1 MTKHYDADY
10 FQRWY
15 RDGDIGG
22 APRLAR
28 KVALAVAVAEYH
40 LERPIRTV
48 LDIGCG
54 EGAWRAPLLKLRP
67 KLQYLGFDSSEYA
80 VRRYGRTRNL
90 HMARFGDFAWLRPCA
105 PVDLLVCSDVMHYV
119 PDRELRAGLAGVDK
133 AATSASVPAATD
145 FLRSVVPS
153 NVFAAAVNDQI
164 LPLTLFTAFFALAM
178 TRIEPARRETLA
190 DFFQSIEKTMLV
202 MIGYPIYFVLR
213 RRCRTD
219 HLGGLWCD
227 MCLLLPW
234 ALYFV
239 IQGPLSPADL
249 QAHPGLYALI
259 PVLGAIS
266 ASALIAYVLASRM
279 LPFSL
284 FGLLSYVEPV
294 LLVGVA
300 LLLGETIGPD
310 QWLTYLP
317 IWLAVL
323 LVGWDSARLL
333 RRQARQGL

>member
-1 MTKHYDADY
+1 MSKGIVSSVMASCLFAVMY
-10 FQRWY
+10 FY
-15 RDGDIGG
+15 TSLLTPLDGEEIFGWRTLLTLPCLTLFMLVSKDWKRVGELLG
-22 APRLAR
+22 RVKRTPVLLLGMVGTSWLMGVQLWLFLWAPLHGRSLEVSMGYFLLPLTMVLTGRLVYGER
-28 KVALAVAVAEYH
+28 LSRLQKVAVA
-40 LERPIRTV
+40 
-48 LDIGCG
+48 C
-54 EGAWRAPLLKLRP
+54 AA
-67 KLQYLGFDSSEYA
+67 LGVGHELYQNGS
-80 VRRYGRTRNL
+80 
-90 HMARFGDFAWLRPCA
+90 FAWET
-105 PVDLLVCSDVMHYV
+105 LLV
-119 PDRELRAGLAGVDK
+119 
-133 AATSASVPAATD
+133 T
-145 FLRSVVPS
+145 
-153 NVFAAAVNDQI
+153 
-164 LPLTLFTAFFALAM
+164 
-178 TRIEPARRETLA
+178 
-190 DFFQSIEKTMLV
+190 
-202 MIGYPIYFVLR
+202 IGYPIYFVLR

-239 IQGPLSPADL
+239 IQGPLSSGDL

-266 ASALIAYVLASRM
+266 ASALIAYVLASRL

-317 IWLAVL
+317 IWAAVL
-323 LVGWDSARLL
+323 VLVLEGVKHLL
-333 RRQARQGL
+333 RQRRRSV

>member
-1 MTKHYDADY
+1 MSKGIVSSLMASCLFAVMY
-10 FQRWY
+10 FY
-15 RDGDIGG
+15 TSLLTPLDGEEIFGWRTLLTLPCLTLFMLVSKDWKRVGEL
-22 APRLAR
+22 LAR
-28 KVALAVAVAEYH
+28 VKRTPVLLLGMVGTSWLMGVQLWLFLWAPLHGRSLEVSMGYFLLPLAMVLTGRLVYGERLSRLQKVAVA
-40 LERPIRTV
+40 
-48 LDIGCG
+48 C
-54 EGAWRAPLLKLRP
+54 AA
-67 KLQYLGFDSSEYA
+67 LGVGHELYQNGS
-80 VRRYGRTRNL
+80 
-90 HMARFGDFAWLRPCA
+90 FAWET
-105 PVDLLVCSDVMHYV
+105 LLV
-119 PDRELRAGLAGVDK
+119 
-133 AATSASVPAATD
+133 T
-145 FLRSVVPS
+145 
-153 NVFAAAVNDQI
+153 
-164 LPLTLFTAFFALAM
+164 
-178 TRIEPARRETLA
+178 
-190 DFFQSIEKTMLV
+190 
-202 MIGYPIYFVLR
+202 IGYPIYFVLR

-239 IQGPLSPADL
+239 IQGPLSSGDL

-266 ASALIAYVLASRM
+266 ASALIAYVLASRL

-317 IWLAVL
+317 IWAAVL
-323 LVGWDSARLL
+323 VLVLEGFKHLL
-333 RRQARQGL
+333 RQRRRSV

>member
-1 MTKHYDADY
+1 MASCLFAVMY
-10 FQRWY
+10 FY
-15 RDGDIGG
+15 TSLLTPLDGEEIFGWRTLLTLPCLTLFMLVSKDWKRVGEL
-22 APRLAR
+22 LAR
-28 KVALAVAVAEYH
+28 VKRTPVLLLGMVGTSWLMGVQLWLFLWAPLHGRSLEVSMGYFLLPLAMVLTGRLVYGERLSRLQKVAVA
-40 LERPIRTV
+40 
-48 LDIGCG
+48 C
-54 EGAWRAPLLKLRP
+54 AA
-67 KLQYLGFDSSEYA
+67 LGVGHELYQNGS
-80 VRRYGRTRNL
+80 
-90 HMARFGDFAWLRPCA
+90 FAWET
-105 PVDLLVCSDVMHYV
+105 LLV
-119 PDRELRAGLAGVDK
+119 
-133 AATSASVPAATD
+133 T
-145 FLRSVVPS
+145 
-153 NVFAAAVNDQI
+153 
-164 LPLTLFTAFFALAM
+164 
-178 TRIEPARRETLA
+178 
-190 DFFQSIEKTMLV
+190 
-202 MIGYPIYFVLR
+202 IGYPIYFVLR

-239 IQGPLSPADL
+239 IQGPLSSGDL

-266 ASALIAYVLASRM
+266 ASALIAYVLASRL

-317 IWLAVL
+317 IWAAVL
-323 LVGWDSARLL
+323 VLVLEGFKHLL
-333 RRQARQGL
+333 RQRRRSV

>member
-1 MTKHYDADY
+1 MFAVMY
-10 FQRWY
+10 FY
-15 RDGDIGG
+15 TSLLTPLDGEEIFGWRTLLTLPCLTLFMLVSKDWKRVGEL
-22 APRLAR
+22 LAR
-28 KVALAVAVAEYH
+28 VKRTPVLLLGMVGTSWLMGVQLWLFLWAPLHGRSLEVSMGYFLLPLAMVLTGRLVYGERLSRLQKVAVA
-40 LERPIRTV
+40 
-48 LDIGCG
+48 C
-54 EGAWRAPLLKLRP
+54 AA
-67 KLQYLGFDSSEYA
+67 LGVGHELYQNGS
-80 VRRYGRTRNL
+80 
-90 HMARFGDFAWLRPCA
+90 FAWET
-105 PVDLLVCSDVMHYV
+105 LLV
-119 PDRELRAGLAGVDK
+119 
-133 AATSASVPAATD
+133 T
-145 FLRSVVPS
+145 
-153 NVFAAAVNDQI
+153 
-164 LPLTLFTAFFALAM
+164 
-178 TRIEPARRETLA
+178 
-190 DFFQSIEKTMLV
+190 
-202 MIGYPIYFVLR
+202 IGYPIYFVLR

-239 IQGPLSPADL
+239 IQGPLSSGDL

-266 ASALIAYVLASRM
+266 ASALIAYVLASRL

-317 IWLAVL
+317 IWAAVL
-323 LVGWDSARLL
+323 VLVLEGFKHLL
-333 RRQARQGL
+333 RQRRRSV

>member
-1 MTKHYDADY
+1 MSKGIVSSVMASCLFAVMY
-10 FQRWY
+10 FY
-15 RDGDIGG
+15 TSLLKPLDGEEIFGWRTLLTLPCLTLFMLVSKDWKRVGEL
-22 APRLAR
+22 LAR
-28 KVALAVAVAEYH
+28 VKRTPVLLLGMVGTSWLMGVQLWLFLWAPLHGRSLEVSMGYFLLPLAMVLTGRLVYGERLSRLQKVAVA
-40 LERPIRTV
+40 
-48 LDIGCG
+48 C
-54 EGAWRAPLLKLRP
+54 AA
-67 KLQYLGFDSSEYA
+67 LGVGHELYQNGS
-80 VRRYGRTRNL
+80 
-90 HMARFGDFAWLRPCA
+90 FAWET
-105 PVDLLVCSDVMHYV
+105 LLV
-119 PDRELRAGLAGVDK
+119 
-133 AATSASVPAATD
+133 T
-145 FLRSVVPS
+145 
-153 NVFAAAVNDQI
+153 
-164 LPLTLFTAFFALAM
+164 
-178 TRIEPARRETLA
+178 
-190 DFFQSIEKTMLV
+190 
-202 MIGYPIYFVLR
+202 IGYPIYFVLR

-239 IQGPLSPADL
+239 IQDPLSSADL

-259 PVLGAIS
+259 PILGAIS

-317 IWLAVL
+317 IWAAVL
-323 LVGWDSARLL
+323 VLVLEGFKHLL
-333 RRQARQGL
+333 RQRRRSV

>member
-1 MTKHYDADY
+1 MSKGIVSSVMASCLFAVMY
-10 FQRWY
+10 FY
-15 RDGDIGG
+15 TSLLTPLDGEEIFGWRTLLTLPCLTLFMLVSKDWKRVGEL
-22 APRLAR
+22 LAR
-28 KVALAVAVAEYH
+28 VKRTPVLLLGMVGTSWLMGVQLWLFLWAPLHGRSLEVSMGYFLLPLAMVLTGRLVYGERLSRLQKVAVA
-40 LERPIRTV
+40 
-48 LDIGCG
+48 C
-54 EGAWRAPLLKLRP
+54 AA
-67 KLQYLGFDSSEYA
+67 LGVGHELYQNGS
-80 VRRYGRTRNL
+80 
-90 HMARFGDFAWLRPCA
+90 FAWET
-105 PVDLLVCSDVMHYV
+105 LLV
-119 PDRELRAGLAGVDK
+119 
-133 AATSASVPAATD
+133 T
-145 FLRSVVPS
+145 
-153 NVFAAAVNDQI
+153 
-164 LPLTLFTAFFALAM
+164 
-178 TRIEPARRETLA
+178 
-190 DFFQSIEKTMLV
+190 
-202 MIGYPIYFVLR
+202 IGYPIYFVLR

-239 IQGPLSPADL
+239 IQGPLSSGDL

-266 ASALIAYVLASRM
+266 ASALIAYVLASRL

-317 IWLAVL
+317 IWAAVL
-323 LVGWDSARLL
+323 VLVLEGLKHLL
-333 RRQARQGL
+333 RQRRRSV